1 MLKNRKNNMKALN
14 WILKYLKDWKNLL
27 THAIIGVLILCVA
40 FYMPVKP
47 VYRIILLLLVVG
59 FNIIRMKKSKKTNA
73 DRKQNF

>member
-14 WILKYLKDWKNLL
+14 WILKYLKDLKNLL
-27 THAIIGVLILCVA
+27 THAVIGVLILCVA
-40 FYMPVKP
+40 FYMLVKP
-47 VYRIILLLLVVG
+47 VYRIILLLLVVA